1 MANTPSQ
8 PRKEEFRPG
17 QQGAG
22 HQTGAGHQ
30 GGTHQGGA
38 ATGVAERAKDIA
50 SSAAQSAGGVAAN
63 LSQKAQDAASSLSQ
77 TAGDLASTAGQR
89 AREAASSVGSGM
101 QGFAHTLRENLPREG
116 MMGRASSA
124 VADTLESSGR
134 YLQEEGFSGMV
145 DDLSA
150 VIRRNPIPAVLVGL
164 GLGFLLGRTLRS

>member
-1 MANTPSQ
+1 MANTPGQ
-8 PRKEEFRPG
+8 MRKEEFRPG

-22 HQTGAGHQ
+22 HQTGAGN
-30 GGTHQGGA
+30 QGGA
-38 ATGVAERAKDIA
+38 AAGVAERAKDIA
-50 SSAAQSAGGVAAN
+50 AN
-63 LSQKAQDAASSLSQ
+63 VGQKAQDAASSLSQ
-77 TAGDLASTAGQR
+77 TAGDLASTAGER
-89 AREAASSVGSGM
+89 AREATSSVGSGM

-124 VADTLESSGR
+124 VADTLENSGR

-145 DDLSA
+145 DDLSK